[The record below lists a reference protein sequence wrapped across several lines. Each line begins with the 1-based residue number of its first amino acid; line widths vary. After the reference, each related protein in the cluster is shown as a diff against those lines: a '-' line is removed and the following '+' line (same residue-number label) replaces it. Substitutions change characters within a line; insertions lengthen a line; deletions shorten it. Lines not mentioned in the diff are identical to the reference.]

1 MKKWKKITLLIV
13 GIAIVVGGITAVHT
27 YHEKQWLQQNID
39 HIFTLNFSNLNANQ
53 MIIALN
59 PDMSEQE
66 QKYYQEM
73 VTKSG
78 YVISQLFSSTSYR
91 ESIGVNVIV
100 GLLDQATGTDALNN
114 LNMTKELN
122 QKLNELQ
129 MCNFSEEPVVSETL
143 EMLKKCIESK

>member
-13 GIAIVVGGITAVHT
+13 GIAIVVGGINAVHT

-66 QKYYQEM
+66 RKYYQEM
-73 VTKSG
+73 ITKSG
-78 YVISQLFSSTSYR
+78 YAISQLFSSTSYR
-91 ESIGVNVIV
+91 ESIGLNVIV
-100 GLLDQATGTDALNN
+100 GLLDQATGTDAINN

-122 QKLNELQ
+122 QKLNDLQ

-143 EMLKKCIESK
+143 EMLKKCIELK

>member
-13 GIAIVVGGITAVHT
+13 GIAIVVGGINAVHT

-66 QKYYQEM
+66 RKYYQEM

-78 YVISQLFSSTSYR
+78 YVISQFFSSTSYR
-91 ESIGVNVIV
+91 ESIGLNVIV